1 MCNYLEELKSD
12 ILSHLENEWEYKYLG
27 QVEDL
32 EELEENL
39 NEDLFACDSVTGNA
53 SGSYTF
59 NRYEARENVLG
70 NIELL
75 LEAFE
80 MFATSVDKVGRLFLA
95 EDWES
100 MDVTIRCYLLPQA
113 IAEVIEENEEA
124 FEKAISEALEN

>member
-12 ILSHLENEWEYKYLG
+12 ILSHLEDEWEYKYLG

-32 EELEENL
+32 QELEEEL
-39 NEDLFACDSVTGNA
+39 NGTLFDCDSVTGNA

-59 NRYEARENVLG
+59 NSWEARENVLG

-75 LEAFE
+75 REAFE
-80 MFATSVDKVGRLFLA
+80 NFGSEAEEVGKLFLA
-95 EDWES
+95 EAWKS

-124 FEKAISEALEN
+124 FEKAISEALED

>member
-12 ILSHLENEWEYKYLG
+12 ILSHLEDEWEFKYLG

-32 EELEENL
+32 EELGEELDENL
-39 NEDLFACDSVTGNA
+39 FSCDSVTGNA

-59 NRYEARENVLG
+59 NSWEARENVLG

-80 MFATSVDKVGRLFLA
+80 SFGNEAEEVGKLFLA
-95 EDWES
+95 EAWES

-124 FEKAISEALEN
+124 FEKAISEGLED

>member
-12 ILSHLENEWEYKYLG
+12 ILSHLEDEWEYKYLG

-32 EELEENL
+32 EELEEKL

-59 NRYEARENVLG
+59 NSWEARENVLG

-75 LEAFE
+75 REAFE
-80 MFATSVDKVGRLFLA
+80 NFGSEAEEVGKLFLA
-95 EDWES
+95 EAWES

-124 FEKAISEALEN
+124 FEKAIFEALEN